1 MIIPANFVV
10 GALVGAVSTY
20 VFKDEPA
27 KEWLKDT
34 RGKIKEGGR
43 SFIESFKKKEDD
55 SVAKETEKGEIIEGV
70 AEEIVEKKAEETTA
84 NDKDNK
90 DDKITT
96 TSS

>member
-34 RGKIKEGGR
+34 RGKIKEGGS
-43 SFIESFKKKEDD
+43 SFIASFKKKEDD
-55 SVAKETEKGEIIEGV
+55 SAAEIIEKGEVIEGV

-84 NDKDNK
+84 TDKDEK
-90 DDKITT
+90 TT
-96 TSS
+96 TKSTS